1 MRDEARPLVDELERA
16 AKAYDGTGHD
26 DARRRLRNAALKLA
40 LRLETPVDSH
50 DRTLFEPH
58 RSAAIRVATNAKW
71 LDVLADGK
79 PHTAVEL
86 ASKTG
91 AQRSLVVRIM
101 RLLAAEDVVTETDLE
116 TYAANEKTSIHNDWG
131 WRDGLIHFFEH
142 VSPVLL
148 KLPEYFAASGYRE
161 PDPPAQGPY
170 PFISGGKTFW
180 ERAVGEPI
188 LQERFD
194 NFMNAQRVG
203 PNWIDLVSMDEVFR
217 PGLREDPDAVLLVDI
232 GGGVGHDLKYFKQ
245 KHGHLPGR
253 LVVADLPAT
262 IDYARQKPHDGVEL
276 QPYDMFTTQP
286 IKGARAYYFRT
297 VFHDWPDS
305 SCKQAL
311 ENTVA
316 AMKRGY
322 SRILINERVLPDR
335 GVDQLSCV
343 VDLTMLTMCGKERT
357 RADWDE
363 LLGSVGLQIVKMWI
377 VAEPDKCL
385 FEVDLI

>member
-1 MRDEARPLVDELERA
+1 M
-16 AKAYDGTGHD
+16 
-26 DARRRLRNAALKLA
+26 
-40 LRLETPVDSH
+40 
-50 DRTLFEPH
+50 
-58 RSAAIRVATNAKW
+58 
-71 LDVLADGK
+71 
-79 PHTAVEL
+79 
-86 ASKTG
+86 
-91 AQRSLVVRIM
+91 
-101 RLLAAEDVVTETDLE
+101 
-116 TYAANEKTSIHNDWG
+116 
-131 WRDGLIHFFEH
+131 
-142 VSPVLL
+142 LL

-286 IKGARAYYFRT
+286 IKGKSLARSPGELF
-297 VFHDWPDS
+297 S
-305 SCKQAL
+305 SVPRLKVSSRCPGVLLPHRLPRLARLELQASAG
-311 ENTVA
+311 EHGGGHEA
-316 AMKRGY
+316 G
-322 SRILINERVLPDR
+322 ILAHL
-335 GVDQLSCV
+335 DQ
-343 VDLTMLTMCGKERT
+343 RT
-357 RADWDE
+357 R
-363 LLGSVGLQIVKMWI
+363 
-377 VAEPDKCL
+377 PTRPRR
-385 FEVDLI
+385 